1 MKNQLSTHRKFLTI
15 LFFLS
20 VVHTQVKVSDLKNF
34 TNSELDKLRSQLT
47 QDFEIKNQDI
57 ETNQAP
63 ESIKEVLIE
72 KQVVQDK
79 ENVDYFGYSYFER
92 DLNFFDNSITPS
104 DYKIGPGDAITVSLW
119 GEENFQRNFSI
130 SKEGSIYFDSIGF
143 INLSNLNLSEV
154 EELLTKELS
163 KIYST
168 INSDDNPTYVS
179 VQLKSLKSLNIYF
192 TGEVKKPGINLVHP
206 FSDIFSALVQ
216 VGGININGSLRNI
229 QLIRDGKVIQTVDFY
244 AFFTKG
250 DAKFKDIKIIDSDI
264 IHIPKINKRVEITG
278 SVTNPGFYELID
290 SESFI
295 HLSEYAGGLNFDSGK
310 EVVIKSITPNSL
322 STSSEN
328 RLQIYN
334 TTIDD
339 VFSYNILNGDTI
351 NISKIKFQ
359 DKNVSVLGRVKDP
372 GQYLINKD
380 TTLKNILDSAGGFE
394 DLSFVKSIATD
405 KIYLSRKNED
415 SFYPTVIVT
424 NYKNSQ
430 NIQLDYGDI
439 IFVYSN
445 TNYFQDSSISIS
457 GEINYPGNYKWEEGL
472 TVNKLIQMSGGK
484 TLLADMSGLRVLVD
498 DNIIKNITVDNNVLP
513 GYEVVIPKLINH
525 ISVSGNVENPG
536 MYIFNDNKTISN
548 YLKLAGGSKRNSEN
562 KILVTNY
569 NGKSQKISSFRSKFI
584 KAKKGDQIII
594 LEKDKSEVDVT
605 ALASDIASLISSI
618 LTVILLIDNM
628 NTN

>member
-1 MKNQLSTHRKFLTI
+1 MKNQLSTHSKFLTI

-20 VVHTQVKVSDLKNF
+20 AVHTQVKVSDLKNF

-216 VGGININGSLRNI
+216 VGGVNINGSLRNI

-244 AFFTKG
+244 AFFNKG

-264 IHIPKINKRVEITG
+264 IHIPKINKRVKITG

-334 TTIDD
+334 TTIEYI
-339 VFSYNILNGDTI
+339 FSYNILNGDTI
-351 NISKIKFQ
+351 DISKIKFQ
-359 DKNVSVLGRVKDP
+359 DKNVSVLGRVKNP
-372 GQYLINKD
+372 GQYLISKD
-380 TTLKNILDSAGGFE
+380 TTLKNILDIAGGFE
-394 DLSFVKSIATD
+394 DLSFAKSIALD
-405 KIYLSRKNED
+405 RIYLLRKNED
-415 SFYPTVIVT
+415 SFYPIVVVT
-424 NYKNSQ
+424 DYKDSQ
-430 NIQLDYGDI
+430 NIQLDYGDK
-439 IFVYSN
+439 IFIYSN
-445 TNYFQDSSISIS
+445 SNYFQESSISIS

-484 TLLADMSGLRVLVD
+484 TLIADISGLKVLEK
-498 DNIIKNITVDNNVLP
+498 DNIIKNITLDDYVLP
-513 GYEVVIPKLINH
+513 GYEVVIPQLINH
-525 ISVSGNVENPG
+525 VSVSGNVERPG
-536 MYIFNDNKTISN
+536 LYIFKDNNTINN
-548 YLKLAGGSKRNSEN
+548 YLKFSGGSKKNSEN
-562 KILVTNY
+562 KILVINY
-569 NGKSQKISSFRSKFI
+569 NGKSQKISSFRSKLM

-618 LTVILLIDNM
+618 LTVVLVIDNM